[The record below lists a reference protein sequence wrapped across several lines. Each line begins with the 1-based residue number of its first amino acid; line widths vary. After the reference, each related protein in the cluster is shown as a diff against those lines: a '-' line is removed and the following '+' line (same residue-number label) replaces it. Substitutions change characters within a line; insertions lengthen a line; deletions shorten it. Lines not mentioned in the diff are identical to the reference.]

1 MFQTQQIVVLIR
13 VKQRKKV
20 FKPPQPKL
28 ATLFNCPECGR
39 QKIIEVRMLR
49 KDKKGHLQCRAC
61 GVEFETKL
69 KSATTPIDIYYEW
82 IDYRDNEKEKDYQ
95 NKVNDEQEN
104 EEGGEQENYA
114 GGDNEDEGDGE
125 GDNNYEE
132 EENEEQPKNKY
143 KEDDDEDY

>member
-1 MFQTQQIVVLIR
+1 MAKK
-13 VKQRKKV
+13 KQRKKV

-82 IDYRDNEKEKDYQ
+82 IDYREKE
-95 NKVNDEQEN
+95 QEKEIEGK
-104 EEGGEQENYA
+104 EEI
-114 GGDNEDEGDGE
+114 
-125 GDNNYEE
+125 EE
-132 EENEEQPKNKY
+132 EENENEEKNDEENIEE
-143 KEDDDEDY
+143 KENDDDEEAKVKDDEDEYEYE